1 MGDKLVA
8 MVRVLFILF
17 SFSTL
22 EANDGSL
29 NEVEQDKAIYKL
41 HVDALAEEA
50 RIYTIV
56 GDGKTFKLKQSYVGK
71 PNKKFLRKTN
81 LVTKRDR
88 YVIKFMDEDN
98 NILMRLGIGDPFT
111 AYAQHIGYED
121 SERFS
126 FQVGEQE
133 ISTVIPMEITPSNLI
148 IEKRDVNDSF
158 AQISA
163 INLDIQ

>member
-1 MGDKLVA
+1 
-8 MVRVLFILF
+8 
-17 SFSTL
+17 
-22 EANDGSL
+22 
-29 NEVEQDKAIYKL
+29 
-41 HVDALAEEA
+41 
-50 RIYTIV
+50 
-56 GDGKTFKLKQSYVGK
+56 
-71 PNKKFLRKTN
+71 
-81 LVTKRDR
+81 
-88 YVIKFMDEDN
+88 MDEDN